1 MPSKDPRSSRGRWL
15 AWTSLAILAA
25 ACSDTP
31 PQPVTEARVR
41 FVNLIADGL
50 LQPVNVFLDGRPF
63 GRQLPYGAS
72 SPFWLPPPST
82 ANYAGVKS
90 GEHEIVVQKSSD
102 STTIALYS
110 FDIATGED
118 KTLYATGSG
127 GLFARETVDDNTAP
141 VPGTIRLRVV
151 NLSFAAGSVDLFIT
165 PQTGDLA
172 TATPIMTDITVAAP
186 SAYFTIAPGTWR
198 VRAVRTGVAPSA
210 RATNVVVNLNDQL
223 WERGARTILIA
234 DITGGFGS
242 ASTGSV
248 LLDQ

>member
-1 MPSKDPRSSRGRWL
+1 VASKDPRYWRARWL

-50 LQPVNVFLDGRPF
+50 LQPVNVFLDGEPF
-63 GRQLPYGAS
+63 GTRLPYGAS
-72 SPFWLPPPST
+72 SPFWRPPPHT
-82 ANYAGVKS
+82 ANYAGVTS
-90 GEHEIVVQKSSD
+90 GEHEIVLQKSSD
-102 STTIALYS
+102 SATIALYS
-110 FDIATGED
+110 FTIAAGED

-151 NLSFAAGSVDLFIT
+151 NLSFAAGTVDLFIT
-165 PQTGDLA
+165 SQTGDLA
-172 TATPIMTDITVAAP
+172 TATPVITGITVAEP
-186 SAYFTIAPGTWR
+186 SAYFTVTPGTWR

-242 ASTGSV
+242 ASTGTV